1 LTLKSIFNFTKR
13 SEKFFNDYKDILKIN
28 YVNEF
33 IDLGC
38 INLMN
43 RLWKEFKHHK
53 LFEDKFYLV
62 ANILH
67 LNISIFNKSNHFK
80 LSKANQVKYIN
91 EILNFLYREGYVD
104 YFSRNKDD
112 PDVASTIEAFTI
124 FSKNNKSF
132 VNESQRFSAFL
143 RSITRSTT
151 EYILPI
157 SPFKKSNPVGPRRIL
172 SHNNVV
178 TLNSTNIGVA
188 KPIPSLFSRFE
199 KRDSAKSIKE
209 NLEKEKEILL
219 KDEISVIKED
229 PKEFSI
235 SHNPDYSR
243 KLSDIERKLTKLE
256 DKITSNT
263 NVFTTATKKPFYV
276 EFQRTPCTEFNIIS
290 PVKEK
295 QNESCTEYKLTMHE
309 LDNCLYVNGKSSYT
323 SVSDPFDEDGV
334 LSLIDQSVMCNNM
347 ERAKSIILW
356 RKRILEISK
365 NNGWVVGKILAFNTI
380 RKLEINDQDI
390 IEANLLFMEK
400 YNLIDKH
407 VRESFNLDI
416 DFKSL
421 LKEYEKELK
430 ESVKNLSNL
439 NFNE

>member
-1 LTLKSIFNFTKR
+1 M
-13 SEKFFNDYKDILKIN
+13 
-28 YVNEF
+28 NEF

-62 ANILH
+62 ANIIH

-80 LSKANQVKYIN
+80 LSKANQIKYIN
-91 EILNFLYREGYVD
+91 EIVNFLYREGYVD
-104 YFSRNKDD
+104 NFSKNKND
-112 PDVASTIEAFTI
+112 PDVASTIEAFI
-124 FSKNNKSF
+124 FFSKNNKNF
-132 VNESQRFSAFL
+132 VNESQRFSGFL
-143 RSITRSTT
+143 RSITRNST
-151 EYILPI
+151 ECILPI
-157 SPFKKSNPVGPRRIL
+157 SPLKKIGSVGPRRIL

-178 TLNSTNIGVA
+178 TLNSTNIGTA
-188 KPIPSLFSRFE
+188 KPIPSLFARFE
-199 KRDSAKSIKE
+199 KRDSNKSVKE
-209 NLEKEKEILL
+209 SLEKEKEFLL
-219 KDEISVIKED
+219 KDEISIIKED

-235 SHNPDYSR
+235 SHNPDYAR

-263 NVFTTATKKPFYV
+263 NNFTTAKKKPFSL

-295 QNESCTEYKLTMHE
+295 QNESCTDYKITLNE
-309 LDNCLYVNGKSSYT
+309 LDACLYINGKNSST
-323 SVSDPFDEDGV
+323 LISDPFDENGI
-334 LSLIDQSVMCNNM
+334 LSLIDQSIMCNNM
-347 ERAKSIILW
+347 ERAKSIIIW

-365 NNGWVVGKILAFNTI
+365 CNGWVVGKILAFNTI
-380 RKLEINDQDI
+380 KKLHITDQDI

-400 YNLIDKH
+400 YNLIGKQ
-407 VRESFNLDI
+407 VRENFNLEI
-416 DFKSL
+416 DFQSL
-421 LKEYEKELK
+421 LKEYETELK

-439 NFNE
+439 SFNE